1 MKHRFLLTL
10 LLGAL
15 AVLPLSARDYNVADF
30 GAKPD
35 GVTLNSA
42 RIQAAIDFASANG
55 GGRVVFT
62 PGNWVTGTIYVKD
75 NVTLHLE
82 RGATLLGST
91 NPWDYVKDP
100 YVGWTSMIFSIKQKN
115 VGITGGGTIDGRG
128 FTTAN
133 HMVEYIHRGLFE
145 DPLKLDRPNET
156 NRPENIYFRECDG
169 VTIQDIFLKDP
180 GSWNQTYDQCH
191 NVLVERITVDSKS
204 YWNNA
209 GIGNAFIFG
218 K

>member
-1 MKHRFLLTL
+1 MRTKAIITL
-10 LLGAL
+10 LLSVLVSGAL
-15 AVLPLSARDYNVADF
+15 QAKDYYVADF

-91 NPWDYVKDP
+91 NP
-100 YVGWTSMIFSIKQKN
+100 
-115 VGITGGGTIDGRG
+115 
-128 FTTAN
+128 
-133 HMVEYIHRGLFE
+133 
-145 DPLKLDRPNET
+145 
-156 NRPENIYFRECDG
+156 
-169 VTIQDIFLKDP
+169 
-180 GSWNQTYDQCH
+180 
-191 NVLVERITVDSKS
+191 
-204 YWNNA
+204 
-209 GIGNAFIFG
+209 
-218 K
+218 